1 MCNTCVRKL
10 TCISHIIHSE
20 SEHIHARVIKSKMN
34 FPRNLYKQEAIR
46 LKRSAPFIT
55 STLNYID
62 NLISCNLPVIFSRQ
76 HLAILTGMSRYDMDK
91 ILENREYY
99 YKYYLIKKKR
109 GGFRRII
116 APYKQLKELQRWI
129 KENIIDQVDINQF
142 ATGFVK
148 DKSIYHNAKIH
159 VRCKCYTKY

>member
-1 MCNTCVRKL
+1 
-10 TCISHIIHSE
+10 
-20 SEHIHARVIKSKMN
+20 
-34 FPRNLYKQEAIR
+34 
-46 LKRSAPFIT
+46 
-55 STLNYID
+55 
-62 NLISCNLPVIFSRQ
+62 
-76 HLAILTGMSRYDMDK
+76 MSRYDMDK

-148 DKSIYHNAKIH
+148 DSP
-159 VRCKCYTKY
+159 YTITQKFMKMQMLY